1 MGVKNQQ
8 RKFWKIFIGG
18 LSLVIVL
25 ATSAGRWIPNFR
37 WEEEPEWANVDG
49 LIPAVQYYDFDSTG
63 WNLISQADFILDS
76 MMGTE
81 AYRITSSPD
90 GIMITHGELG
100 DYRAQATLT
109 QLGLLGHESV
119 VLPYGTIEDAPAFAH
134 RGVLLDV
141 GRHFFKVPE
150 IKRHLDV
157 MALYKFNVFHWHL
170 TEDQGW
176 RIAIEA
182 YPKLTEVGGWRT
194 YGDSVYGGYY
204 SKDELLDVVAY
215 ASGLGIE
222 VIPEIEMPGHSQ
234 AALAAYPELGCTGD
248 SIGVA
253 TDWGVFKDIY
263 CAGNEQTFD
272 FLEAVLDEVC
282 EIFSSKFIHIGG
294 DEAPKFRWEHCA
306 KCQVRLAV
314 ENLENTEELQ
324 RYFITRIEDYNLPF
338 FGMIALN
345 FIFPLLLLMNSDY
358 KRVNWFIVMTGI
370 IILIGHYIDVFNMI
384 MPATVGDQW
393 FFGIPELSG
402 ICFFG
407 GLFIY
412 VVFNSLSKAP
422 LEPSGDPLIKE
433 SEKFVY

>member
-1 MGVKNQQ
+1 MGVKNPQ

-100 DYRAQATLT
+100 NYRAQATLN

-141 GRHFFKVPE
+141 ARHFFKVPE

-204 SKDELLDVVAY
+204 SKEELLDVVAY

-282 EIFSSKFIHIGG
+282 EIFPSKFIHIGG
-294 DEAPKFRWEHCA
+294 DEAPK
-306 KCQVRLAV
+306 L
-314 ENLENTEELQ
+314 
-324 RYFITRIEDYNLPF
+324 
-338 FGMIALN
+338 
-345 FIFPLLLLMNSDY
+345 S
-358 KRVNWFIVMTGI
+358 
-370 IILIGHYIDVFNMI
+370 LIHI
-384 MPATVGDQW
+384 
-393 FFGIPELSG
+393 
-402 ICFFG
+402 
-407 GLFIY
+407 
-412 VVFNSLSKAP
+412 
-422 LEPSGDPLIKE
+422 
-433 SEKFVY
+433 